1 MTHVIAFTLSTFAAV
16 GVDDGRLLGYVV
28 LLFLAIVVGAAIG
41 VWLRK
46 GIAGKK

>member
-1 MTHVIAFTLSTFAAV
+1 MTHVIAFTLSTFASV
-16 GVDDGRLLGYVV
+16 GIDDGQLLGYVV
-28 LLFLAIVVGAAIG
+28 LLFLVLFVGAAIG